1 MLQTSIQLNDIFAV
15 HRLFCCFMTCHVLM
29 IFFSTRKV
37 NSIKGIGVRAKVVSK
52 KIFCWK
58 VNAVWKI
65 FCSAAKAPVNI
76 LFLIACLTSQK
87 ILERL
92 YIGKMLKI
100 LSNTLIARWWAAFLI
115 LVMWAG
121 IGRRGCKL
129 RVGPMFLVS
138 FLNVQFQSFKRG
150 PSPVKIKL
158 KKDFF
163 CGTRVNTCGGG

>member
-1 MLQTSIQLNDIFAV
+1 MLQASIQLNDIFAV
-15 HRLFCCFMTCHVLM
+15 HRMFCCFMTCHVLM

-76 LFLIACLTSQK
+76 WFLIACLTSQK

-92 YIGKMLKI
+92 YIGKMLKNI
-100 LSNTLIARWWAAFLI
+100 VKHFNCKVVGRLPDIGDVGGDRKARLQ
-115 LVMWAG
+115 VEG
-121 IGRRGCKL
+121 
-129 RVGPMFLVS
+129 MFFIS
-138 FLNVQFQSFKRG
+138 FLNVQFLWKVLKGVQFLWQSSFK
-150 PSPVKIKL
+150 KY
-158 KKDFF
+158 FW
-163 CGTRVNTCGGG
+163 

>member
-1 MLQTSIQLNDIFAV
+1 MLQTSIQFNDIFAV
-15 HRLFCCFMTCHVLM
+15 HRLFCCFMTCRVLM

-76 LFLIACLTSQK
+76 LFLIACLASQK

-92 YIGKMLKI
+92 YIGKMLKNI
-100 LSNTLIARWWAAFLI
+100 VKHFNCKVVGRLPDIGDVGGDRKARLQVEGMSNVFI
-115 LVMWAG
+115 
-121 IGRRGCKL
+121 
-129 RVGPMFLVS
+129 S

-158 KKDFF
+158 KKYFF
-163 CGTRVNTCGGG
+163 VVQE